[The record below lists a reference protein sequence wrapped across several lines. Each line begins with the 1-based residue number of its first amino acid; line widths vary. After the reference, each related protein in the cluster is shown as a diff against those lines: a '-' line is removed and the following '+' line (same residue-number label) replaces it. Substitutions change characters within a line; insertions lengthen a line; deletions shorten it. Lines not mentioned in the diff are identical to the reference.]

1 MADSFH
7 DEEILGKAYDARLM
21 RRLLVYLRPYWR
33 MTLFA
38 LVAILL
44 FGILQAVPPYLL
56 KVEVDRY
63 LDPAG
68 RSQLPSFLASFL
80 SHNPAVGIAQI
91 VFALLLPTVV
101 LTFGLELAQSFAM
114 QLVGQQVMYDM
125 RKQLFAHLQRLQMS
139 FFDRNPVGRLVTRVT
154 TDVDV
159 LNDLFA
165 SGVVALFGDV
175 FSLIS
180 IVVVM
185 LKLDWKLAFLTFS
198 VLPVI
203 VVVTGAFRKAV
214 RESYRR
220 IRVAIARINAYLQEQ
235 ITGMAVVQL
244 FNREDISYQGFEKI
258 NRSHMEAYK
267 DSILAYGLFYPA
279 VDLLGTVAV
288 GIILYLGGGM
298 ALRNLVTIGTAIAF
312 IQYSQRFFRPIQDLS
327 DKYNLLQA
335 AMASSERIFKLLDM
349 PVTIT
354 DQQAPVSVA
363 GLAQSEAL
371 RSGEVGGSLIAE
383 LRSAPASAPPVVGV
397 PPVGAQVP
405 TDHGQLTTDGVEQV
419 ALSRGERV
427 DRDGAFTSRRGP
439 GEGSLPEGS
448 ATHTAPLVN
457 PLVEFRQ
464 VGFAYKDDH
473 RVLENVSFSVG
484 AGETVAVVGHTG
496 AGKTTLTNLL
506 LRFYDVQDGQV
517 LFDGVDIR
525 QLRLRDLRKN
535 FGIVLQD
542 PFLFSGTISSNI
554 RLGSGWITD
563 RQVRDAARQVN
574 LLEFIEGLPGG
585 FQEPVKE
592 RGATLSVGQKQL
604 LSFARALAHNPR
616 ILILDEATSSVDPE
630 TEHLLR
636 EGLRCLIE
644 NRTSLVIAH
653 RLSTIQNASKIVVM
667 HKGRVREVGTH
678 HELLQKR
685 GIYFKLYQLQYKDQE
700 VPVVRGQ

>member
-1 MADSFH
+1 MPDSFH

-44 FGILQAVPPYLL
+44 FGVLQVVPPYLL

-63 LDPAG
+63 LDPTA
-68 RSQLPSFLASFL
+68 RAQLPKFLASFL
-80 SHNPAVGIAQI
+80 SPKPWLGIAQI
-91 VFALLLPTVV
+91 ALALFLPCVF
-101 LTFGLELAQSFAM
+101 LTFILELAQSFAM

-165 SGVVALFGDV
+165 SGVVAIFGDV
-175 FSLIS
+175 FSLFA

-185 LKLDWKLAFLTFS
+185 LKMNWKLSLLTFS
-198 VLPVI
+198 VLPLI
-203 VVVTGAFRKAV
+203 VLVTAAFRRAV

-220 IRVAIARINAYLQEQ
+220 IRVAIARINAYLQEH
-235 ITGMAVVQL
+235 ITGMAVLQL
-244 FNREDISYQGFEKI
+244 FNREERSFQEFEKI
-258 NRSHMEAYK
+258 NRAHMEAYK

-279 VDLLGTVAV
+279 VDLLGIVAV
-288 GIILYLGGGM
+288 AIILYLGGGM
-298 ALRNLVTIGTAIAF
+298 ALRGVVTVGTAIAF

-335 AMASSERIFKLLDM
+335 AMASSERIFKLLDT

-354 DQQAPVSVA
+354 DPGPLSVVRRLSP
-363 GLAQSEAL
+363 LATSA
-371 RSGEVGGSLIAE
+371 VAHAE
-383 LRSAPASAPPVVGV
+383 SMLATT
-397 PPVGAQVP
+397 
-405 TDHGQLTTDGVEQV
+405 TDHGPRTTD
-419 ALSRGERV
+419 
-427 DRDGAFTSRRGP
+427 DGR
-439 GEGSLPEGS
+439 
-448 ATHTAPLVN
+448 TA
-457 PLVEFRQ
+457 PLVEFRH

-473 RVLENVSFSVG
+473 RVLENVSFSIEP
-484 AGETVAVVGHTG
+484 GETVAVVGHTG

-506 LRFYDVQDGQV
+506 LRFYDVQEGQV

-525 QLRLRDLRKN
+525 HLRLRDLRRN

-542 PFLFSGTISSNI
+542 PFLFSGTIASNI
-554 RLGSGWITD
+554 RLGSEWITE
-563 RQVRDAARQVN
+563 RQIREAARQVS
-574 LLEFIEGLPGG
+574 LLEFIESLPGG
-585 FQEPVKE
+585 FEEPVKE

-636 EGLRCLIE
+636 EGLRCLVE

-667 HKGRVREVGTH
+667 HKGHVREVGTH
-678 HELLQKR
+678 QELLQKR

-700 VPVVRGQ
+700 VSVVRGP

>member
-63 LDPAG
+63 LDPTA
-68 RSQLPSFLASFL
+68 RAQLPKFLSSFL
-80 SHNPAVGIAQI
+80 SRNALVGIAQI
-91 VFALLLPTVV
+91 ALALFLPSVV
-101 LTFGLELAQSFAM
+101 LTFGLEFAQSFAM
-114 QLVGQQVMYDM
+114 QLVGQRVMYDM

-165 SGVVALFGDV
+165 SGVVAIFGDV
-175 FSLIS
+175 FSLFS

-185 LKLDWKLAFLTFS
+185 LKLDWKLALLTFS

-203 VVVTGAFRKAV
+203 VLVTAAFRNAV

-220 IRVAIARINAYLQEQ
+220 IRVAIARINAYLQEH
-235 ITGMAVVQL
+235 ITGMAVLQL
-244 FNREDISYQGFEKI
+244 FNHEERSFLEFETI
-258 NRSHMEAYK
+258 NRAHMEAYK

-279 VDLLGTVAV
+279 VELLGMMAVA
-288 GIILYLGGGM
+288 IILYLGGGM
-298 ALRNLVTIGTAIAF
+298 ALRGLVTVGTAIAF

-335 AMASSERIFKLLDM
+335 AMASSERIFKLLDT

-354 DQQAPVSVA
+354 DPRPLPVA
-363 GLAQSEAL
+363 GRPWSVV
-371 RSGEVGGSLIAE
+371 SG
-383 LRSAPASAPPVVGV
+383 
-397 PPVGAQVP
+397 VGA
-405 TDHGQLTTDGVEQV
+405 H
-419 ALSRGERV
+419 
-427 DRDGAFTSRRGP
+427 RD
-439 GEGSLPEGS
+439 
-448 ATHTAPLVN
+448 APLQN
-457 PLVEFRQ
+457 SLVEFRN
-464 VGFAYKDDH
+464 VCFAYKNDH
-473 RVLENVSFSVG
+473 RVLENVSFSIE

-506 LRFYDVQDGQV
+506 LRFYDVQEGQV

-525 QLRLRDLRKN
+525 HLRLCDLRKN

-542 PFLFSGTISSNI
+542 PFLFSGTIASNI
-554 RLGSGWITD
+554 RLGSAGISD
-563 RQVRDAARQVN
+563 QKIREAARQVS

-636 EGLRCLIE
+636 EGLRCLVE

-678 HELLQKR
+678 QELLERR

-700 VPVVRGQ
+700 VSVVRSS

>member
-33 MTLFA
+33 MALLA

-44 FGILQAVPPYLL
+44 FGVLQVVPPYLL

-63 LDPAG
+63 LDPTA
-68 RSQLPSFLASFL
+68 RAQLPKFLASFL
-80 SHNPAVGIAQI
+80 SPKPWLGIAQI
-91 VFALLLPTVV
+91 ALALFLPCVV
-101 LTFGLELAQSFAM
+101 LTFVLELVQSFAM

-165 SGVVALFGDV
+165 SGVVAIFGDV
-175 FSLIS
+175 FSLFA

-185 LKLDWKLAFLTFS
+185 LRMNWKLSLLTFS
-198 VLPVI
+198 VLPII
-203 VVVTGAFRKAV
+203 VLVTAAFRKAV
-214 RESYRR
+214 RDSYRR
-220 IRVAIARINAYLQEQ
+220 IRVAIARINAYLQEH
-235 ITGMAVVQL
+235 ITGMTVLQL
-244 FNREDISYQGFEKI
+244 FNREGRSFQEFEKI
-258 NRSHMEAYK
+258 NRTHMEAYK

-279 VDLLGTVAV
+279 VDLLGIVAV
-288 GIILYLGGGM
+288 AIILYLGGAM
-298 ALRNLVTIGTAIAF
+298 ALRGVVTVGTAIAF

-335 AMASSERIFKLLDM
+335 AMASSERIFKLLDT
-349 PVTIT
+349 PVTIA
-354 DQQAPVSVA
+354 DPQSSVSVVRRPLSVVTPPMDH
-363 GLAQSEAL
+363 GKSQLAT
-371 RSGEVGGSLIAE
+371 
-383 LRSAPASAPPVVGV
+383 
-397 PPVGAQVP
+397 P
-405 TDHGQLTTDGVEQV
+405 TGYGQLTTDHGQQTTDQLQTQ
-419 ALSRGERV
+419 ASPN
-427 DRDGAFTSRRGP
+427 S
-439 GEGSLPEGS
+439 
-448 ATHTAPLVN
+448 
-457 PLVEFRQ
+457 LVEFRQ

-473 RVLENVSFSVG
+473 RVLENVSFSIEP
-484 AGETVAVVGHTG
+484 GETVAVVGHTG

-506 LRFYDVQDGQV
+506 LRFYDVQEGQV
-517 LFDGVDIR
+517 LFEGVDVR
-525 QLRLRDLRKN
+525 HLRLRDLRKN

-542 PFLFSGTISSNI
+542 PFLFSGTIASNI
-554 RLGSGWITD
+554 RLGSEWITEEQI
-563 RQVRDAARQVN
+563 REAARQVS

-585 FQEPVKE
+585 FAEPVKE

-636 EGLRCLIE
+636 EGLRRLIE

-678 HELLQKR
+678 QELLQKR

-700 VPVVRGQ
+700 VSVVRGP

>member
-21 RRLLVYLRPYWR
+21 RRLLAYLHPYWR
-33 MTLFA
+33 MALFA
-38 LVAILL
+38 LLAILL

-63 LDPAG
+63 LDPTS
-68 RSQLPSFLASFL
+68 RTQLPKLLSSFL
-80 SHNPAVGIAQI
+80 SPKPLVGIAQI
-91 VFALLLPTVV
+91 ALVLFLPTVF
-101 LTFGLELAQSFAM
+101 LTFGLQFAQSLTM
-114 QLVGQQVMYDM
+114 QLVGQRVMYDM

-165 SGVVALFGDV
+165 SGVVAIFGDV
-175 FSLIS
+175 FSLFS

-185 LKLDWKLAFLTFS
+185 LKMDWRLALLTFS

-203 VVVTGAFRKAV
+203 VLVTAAFRRAV

-220 IRVAIARINAYLQEQ
+220 IRVAIARINAYLQEHL
-235 ITGMAVVQL
+235 TGMTVLQL
-244 FNREDISYQGFEKI
+244 FNREARSFQEFEKI
-258 NRSHMEAYK
+258 NRTHMEAYK

-279 VDLLGTVAV
+279 VELLGTVAV
-288 GIILYLGGGM
+288 AIILCLGGGM
-298 ALRNLVTIGTAIAF
+298 ALRGLVTVGTAIAF

-335 AMASSERIFKLLDM
+335 AMASSERIFKLLDT

-354 DQQAPVSVA
+354 DPSRLSVVRRPWSVVEAPHKPQLA
-363 GLAQSEAL
+363 G
-371 RSGEVGGSLIAE
+371 
-383 LRSAPASAPPVVGV
+383 
-397 PPVGAQVP
+397 P
-405 TDHGQLTTDGVEQV
+405 TDHEQRTTDNAQGTK
-419 ALSRGERV
+419 
-427 DRDGAFTSRRGP
+427 DDGR
-439 GEGSLPEGS
+439 
-448 ATHTAPLVN
+448 TA

-464 VGFAYKDDH
+464 VSFAYKDEH
-473 RVLENVSFSVG
+473 RVLENVSFSIE

-506 LRFYDVQDGQV
+506 LRFYDVQEGQV
-517 LFDGVDIR
+517 LFEGADVR
-525 QLRLRDLRKN
+525 QLKLRDLRKN

-542 PFLFSGTISSNI
+542 PFLFSGTIASNI
-554 RLGSGWITD
+554 RLGSEWITD
-563 RQVRDAARQVN
+563 CQIHEAARQVS
-574 LLEFIEGLPGG
+574 LLDFIEGLPGG

-592 RGATLSVGQKQL
+592 RASTLSVGQKQL

-678 HELLQKR
+678 QELLQR
-685 GIYFKLYQLQYKDQE
+685 QGIYFKLYQLQYKDQE
-700 VPVVRGQ
+700 VAVVRGS

>member
-38 LVAILL
+38 LAAILL
-44 FGILQAVPPYLL
+44 FGIFQAVPPYLL

-63 LDPAG
+63 LDPTG
-68 RSQLPSFLASFL
+68 RAHLPRILSSFL
-80 SHNPAVGIAQI
+80 SPRPLVGIAQI
-91 VFALLLPTVV
+91 ALALFLPCAV
-101 LTFGLELAQSFAM
+101 LTFMMEFAQSFAM
-114 QLVGQQVMYDM
+114 QLVGQKVMYDM

-165 SGVVALFGDV
+165 SGVVAIFGDA
-175 FSLIS
+175 FSLFA

-185 LKLDWKLAFLTFS
+185 LKMDWKLALLTFS
-198 VLPVI
+198 VLPII
-203 VVVTGAFRKAV
+203 VLVTAAFRKAV

-220 IRVAIARINAYLQEQ
+220 IRVAIARINAYLQEH
-235 ITGMAVVQL
+235 ITGMAVLQL
-244 FNREDISYQGFEKI
+244 FNREERSFQEFEKI
-258 NRSHMEAYK
+258 NRTHMDAYK

-279 VDLLGTVAV
+279 VDFLGTMAVA
-288 GIILYLGGGM
+288 IILYMGGGM
-298 ALRNLVTIGTAIAF
+298 ALRHLVTVGTAIAF

-335 AMASSERIFKLLDM
+335 AMASSERIFKLLDT

-354 DQQAPVSVA
+354 DPGPLSVVRGPLSVA
-363 GLAQSEAL
+363 SRPQHQDESVAATM
-371 RSGEVGGSLIAE
+371 
-383 LRSAPASAPPVVGV
+383 
-397 PPVGAQVP
+397 
-405 TDHGQLTTDGVEQV
+405 TDNGQLTTDGI
-419 ALSRGERV
+419 
-427 DRDGAFTSRRGP
+427 
-439 GEGSLPEGS
+439 
-448 ATHTAPLVN
+448 
-457 PLVEFRQ
+457 PLVEFSQ
-464 VGFAYKDDH
+464 MSFAYTDDH
-473 RVLENVSFSVG
+473 RVLENVSFSIE

-506 LRFYDVQDGQV
+506 LRFYDVQEGQV
-517 LFDGVDIR
+517 LFEGVDIR
-525 QLRLRDLRKN
+525 QMRLRDLRRN

-542 PFLFSGTISSNI
+542 PFLFSGTVASNI
-554 RLGSGWITD
+554 RLGSEWITD
-563 RQVRDAARQVN
+563 RQIREAARQVS

-585 FQEPVKE
+585 FTEPVKE

-636 EGLRCLIE
+636 EGLRCLVE

-667 HKGRVREVGTH
+667 HKGHVREVGTH
-678 HELLQKR
+678 QELLQKQ

-700 VPVVRGQ
+700 VSVVRSS

>member
-68 RSQLPSFLASFL
+68 RSQLPGFLAGFL
-80 SHNPAVGIAQI
+80 SHNPLVGIAQI
-91 VFALLLPTVV
+91 VFMLLLPTVV
-101 LTFGLELAQSFAM
+101 LTFVLELAQSFAM

-125 RKQLFAHLQRLQMS
+125 RKQLFAHLQHLQMS

-175 FSLIS
+175 FSLFS

-203 VVVTGAFRKAV
+203 VIVTAAFRKAV

-220 IRVAIARINAYLQEQ
+220 IRVAIARINAYLQEH
-235 ITGMAVVQL
+235 ITGMSVLQL
-244 FNREDISYQGFEKI
+244 FNREDMSYREFEKI

-279 VDLLGTVAV
+279 VDLMGTVAV

-335 AMASSERIFKLLDM
+335 AMASSERIFKLLDT

-354 DQQAPVSVA
+354 DPQSSAPLVISS

-371 RSGEVGGSLIAE
+371 RSGEAGGSLIAE
-383 LRSAPASAPPVVGV
+383 LRSAPAVRADMS
-397 PPVGAQVP
+397 
-405 TDHGQLTTDGVEQV
+405 
-419 ALSRGERV
+419 ALSQGERV
-427 DRDGAFTSRRGP
+427 DRDGAFISRRGP
-439 GEGSLPEGS
+439 GEGSVPEES
-448 ATHTAPLVN
+448 AARTAALVN

-484 AGETVAVVGHTG
+484 ARETVAVVGHTG

-542 PFLFSGTISSNI
+542 PFLFSGTIASNI

-574 LLEFIEGLPGG
+574 LLEFIEGLPRG
-585 FQEPVKE
+585 FEEPVKE

-636 EGLRCLIE
+636 EGLRCLIQ

-700 VPVVRGQ
+700 VSVVRSP